1 MSLLG
6 KDVWNMLSRT
16 SNCTL
21 EQWSGGQLVG
31 VEGSSVPVHGMTT
44 MDIQLQGQMVSIDFV
59 VVEMLKVESLMGL
72 DFLERYSCVVDLSEK
87 VLQFK
92 GVQVPLSKQTAN
104 RKHCQIGR
112 VNVSMCLYWKQ

>member
-1 MSLLG
+1 M
-6 KDVWNMLSRT
+6 WNMLSRT

-21 EQWSGGQLVG
+21 EQWSGGRLVG

-72 DFLERYSCVVDLSEK
+72 DFS
-87 VLQFK
+87 
-92 GVQVPLSKQTAN
+92 
-104 RKHCQIGR
+104 
-112 VNVSMCLYWKQ
+112 